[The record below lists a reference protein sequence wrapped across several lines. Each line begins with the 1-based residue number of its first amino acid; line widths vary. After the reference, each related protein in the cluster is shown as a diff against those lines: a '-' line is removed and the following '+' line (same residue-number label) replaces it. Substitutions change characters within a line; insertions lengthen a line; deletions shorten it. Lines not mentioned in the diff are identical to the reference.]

1 MSVSCLRSVCK
12 RKCNAPVGPMQDVQ
26 ETFVFH
32 EKLLQISGL
41 SLNSQAVEF
50 TVKCFRLEE
59 TNALYRDLKLFRSG
73 NNSDKIYIRLIGY
86 KL

>member
-32 EKLLQISGL
+32 EKTVTNKWTMS
-41 SLNSQAVEF
+41 NSHTFEF
-50 TVKCFRLEE
+50 TVKSVF
-59 TNALYRDLKLFRSG
+59 DLKKQMLC
-73 NNSDKIYIRLIGY
+73 IEI
-86 KL
+86 